1 MYINK
6 LVLIICLYCTLKD
19 YKYVNLII
27 LKEFWSKK
35 RFFGKYK
42 SGNMIKNNSKE
53 YSSYLECLFLDNFE
67 NICLNRKNMKKERKK
82 I

>member
-1 MYINK
+1 
-6 LVLIICLYCTLKD
+6 
-19 YKYVNLII
+19 
-27 LKEFWSKK
+27 
-35 RFFGKYK
+35 
-42 SGNMIKNNSKE
+42 MIKNNSKE